1 MSVSLMEVTSVSGL
15 GAGYDAWRTMS
26 DTDEAEERER
36 KRLRDEALADRADYM
51 RDREKDE
58 RAERE
63 HDRRALK
70 ELDDE

>member
-1 MSVSLMEVTSVSGL
+1 VSLKGNTVSGL
-15 GAGYDAWRTMS
+15 GPGYDAWRTMS

-36 KRLRDEALADRADYM
+36 KRLRDEAMADRADYM

-63 HDRRALK
+63 NDRRTLR
-70 ELDDE
+70 EPDDE